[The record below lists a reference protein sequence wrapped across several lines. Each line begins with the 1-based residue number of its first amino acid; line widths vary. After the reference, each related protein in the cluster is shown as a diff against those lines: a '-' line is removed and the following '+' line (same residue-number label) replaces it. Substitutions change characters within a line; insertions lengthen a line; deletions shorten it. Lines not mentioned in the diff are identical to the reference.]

1 MTEYE
6 RMKSMDADIII
17 QVALYRYDD
26 IRRAAQFVGV
36 YLPDYEY
43 DDEREDFLRLRLDDI
58 IECICGSPFLGDVK
72 EEVFSFA
79 S

>member
-6 RMKSMDADIII
+6 KMKSMDADIIV
-17 QVALYRYDD
+17 QVSMYHYDD
-26 IRRAAQFVGV
+26 VRRAAQFVGV
-36 YLPDYEY
+36 YLPDDEY
-43 DDEREDFLRLRLDDI
+43 DDEREEYLRMRLDDI
-58 IECICGSPFLGDVK
+58 IYCICGSPFLEDVK